1 MSARLF
7 GQPVRRVEDPAML
20 RGAAR
25 FLDDLPA
32 GEALHLAVVRSTVA
46 HGRVDTLDAGEA
58 LALPGVVAVATAAD
72 LGPRNGPFPHPTW
85 FPPSDRLRAAVDPLL
100 LRPELLRVLAGE
112 RVRYAGEP
120 IAAVLA
126 GDPYTAADATELVE
140 VDLDP
145 LPAVAGM
152 DAALDPDAPLL
163 NPEWGDNLSAHFTV
177 RKGDAGRELRG
188 ALAIPDPESGRL
200 TVWSSTQAPHWLR
213 KALATFTGME
223 AERIRVVAP
232 D

>member
-20 RGAAR
+20 RNAAR

-120 IAAVLA
+120 IAAALAAQGA
-126 GDPYTAADATELVE
+126 GDLHRDGGGAHPRGRPGRGRRLRHQ
-140 VDLDP
+140 VD
-145 LPAVAGM
+145 G
-152 DAALDPDAPLL
+152 
-163 NPEWGDNLSAHFTV
+163 LSRGA
-177 RKGDAGRELRG
+177 AGRAAGAAPRAARQVGRDPQRALPRRG
-188 ALAIPDPESGRL
+188 PLA
-200 TVWSSTQAPHWLR
+200 
-213 KALATFTGME
+213 
-223 AERIRVVAP
+223 
-232 D
+232 

>member
-152 DAALDPDAPLL
+152 DAALDPDAALAAQGA
-163 NPEWGDNLSAHFTV
+163 GDLHRDGGGAHPRGRPGRGRRLRHQVDGLSRGA
-177 RKGDAGRELRG
+177 AGRAAGAAPRAARQVGRDPQRALPRRG
-188 ALAIPDPESGRL
+188 PLA
-200 TVWSSTQAPHWLR
+200 
-213 KALATFTGME
+213 
-223 AERIRVVAP
+223 
-232 D
+232 

>member
-120 IAAVLA
+120 T
-126 GDPYTAADATELVE
+126 G
-140 VDLDP
+140 
-145 LPAVAGM
+145 
-152 DAALDPDAPLL
+152 APLE
-163 NPEWGDNLSAHFTV
+163 P
-177 RKGDAGRELRG
+177 RG

-232 D
+232 DVGGGFGIKSMVYPEELLVALLALR

>member
-20 RGAAR
+20 RNAAR

-112 RVRYAGEP
+112 RV
-120 IAAVLA
+120 AAVLA

-163 NPEWGDNLSAHFTV
+163 NPE
-177 RKGDAGRELRG
+177 
-188 ALAIPDPESGRL
+188 
-200 TVWSSTQAPHWLR
+200 
-213 KALATFTGME
+213 
-223 AERIRVVAP
+223 
-232 D
+232 

>member
-100 LRPELLRVLAGE
+100 LRPELLRVLAG
-112 RVRYAGEP
+112 
-120 IAAVLA
+120 
-126 GDPYTAADATELVE
+126 DPYTAADATELVE

-163 NPEWGDNLSAHFTV
+163 NPEWGDNLSVHFTV
-177 RKGDAGRELRG
+177 RKGDAGRALREAAVVVRDVFTFARQTGAPLEPRG

-213 KALATFTGME
+213 KA
-223 AERIRVVAP
+223 
-232 D
+232 

>member
-20 RGAAR
+20 RNAAR

-85 FPPSDRLRAAVDPLL
+85 FPPSDRLRAAVDPLD
-100 LRPELLRVLAGE
+100 AGE
-112 RVRYAGEP
+112 ALALPGVV
-120 IAAVLA
+120 AVA
-126 GDPYTAADATELVE
+126 TAADLGPRNGPFPHPTWFPPSDRLRAAV
-140 VDLDP
+140 DP
-145 LPAVAGM
+145 L
-152 DAALDPDAPLL
+152 
-163 NPEWGDNLSAHFTV
+163 
-177 RKGDAGRELRG
+177 
-188 ALAIPDPESGRL
+188 
-200 TVWSSTQAPHWLR
+200 
-213 KALATFTGME
+213 
-223 AERIRVVAP
+223 
-232 D
+232 